1 MNIQAEKLEIVRMI
15 LDTENPQIIS
25 SIKQLFSSYR
35 ESDFWHN
42 LSELQQR
49 EIIEG
54 IEEVENNEVVDYEVF
69 IKKHR

>member
-25 SIKQLFSSYR
+25 SIKQLFSNS
-35 ESDFWHN
+35 EENDFWHS

-54 IEEVENNEVVDYEVF
+54 IKEIENNEVVDYDIF